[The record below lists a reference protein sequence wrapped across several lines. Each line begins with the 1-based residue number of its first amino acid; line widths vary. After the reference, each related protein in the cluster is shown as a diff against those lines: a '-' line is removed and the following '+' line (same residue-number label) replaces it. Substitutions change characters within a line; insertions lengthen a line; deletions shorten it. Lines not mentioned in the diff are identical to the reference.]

1 MLARGL
7 LQRQKRQAIAS
18 LIHRIRL
25 VTRARIVS
33 RWIIESTNQLIA
45 FRELRVLTVPHHR
58 LRFLEP
64 HCRHL

>member
-1 MLARGL
+1 VLARGL

-25 VTRARIVS
+25 VTRARIAG

-45 FRELRVLTVPHHR
+45 LLELRVLTVPRHR
-58 LRFLEP
+58 LRFLELR
-64 HCRHL
+64 CRHM